1 MMKMKMKMKMASVIA
16 LALVLVSVPAFASV
30 TETVTGGYTV
40 GTKNYDLIKGVFY
53 FPSAVAIDD
62 ALIDIPARF
71 FYTDGF
77 FAEDPYTY
85 NNHLATASICMA
97 MSAFYSNEGD
107 YPTKRKNI
115 TQYMKDIGVNES
127 DIYANRYNTI
137 KPQTGSIGVT
147 IGMKTLSDGRVL
159 IPVAIRGSN
168 YELEWASNVM
178 LGESGEAQGFGS
190 AGAKVFGEVQRYIAR
205 KNLQTDIANG
215 NVVFWVAG
223 YSRAGAAT
231 NLTAKRL
238 VDEYSAAGNKIFAYG
253 LEPAIGGVASEE
265 KSGFNYSCI
274 HSVVNRADL
283 VPRVAPSAMGFKRYG
298 TDHYIPGSNPG
309 TVQTANDGNNYDNT
323 PYKTTSSE
331 YQTVKTKM
339 LDQLLAVNPI
349 IRAIFTDTFTVM
361 GLGLNETQTG
371 YTLTPGESIAMEDYL
386 DEFMTYLPAFTGLT
400 RTVYTG
406 GAGTV
411 PGLGVPVAYGNVQR
425 ALRMIISILFG
436 GTQNDLFALL
446 TAQFITSD
454 SSTLA
459 TLATPIFTGLTEW
472 YNPAFSYKPMYINRV
487 INFLEKRKITDAL
500 RLTYPEKEKLVRAE
514 LPVVLNLVLT
524 AATGDLGTPIHGTI
538 GFTQIATLI
547 ANIGLVG
554 MNHYPEVTFSWLRA
568 QDSLY
573 DNETVRVSAIPV
585 TFSAADSNV
594 KASDEAVIVDIDEL
608 PDFFAEHGESPAG
621 ELPSTVTGTDSTGT
635 ARELSVTW
643 GNNPKVY
650 AINDKFIGD
659 TWTETSASL
668 SAGTKQP
675 LLYVFSGTVSGGT
688 MTISADVSTNLTAN
702 VYVAGLPRVNPP
714 YTVLPEGEYSGPQSV
729 VLRAYDDS
737 DGSIEYRISRFASSD
752 TGTNITY
759 SGPVTIGSSA
769 GTSAEEYA
777 LVARVKSSSTASND
791 SAELV
796 WYYKINP
803 ALSEDTSSIYVSN
816 TASKIFTLTN
826 DTAVCWSVD
835 VPAGLNVTVTPSDS
849 AMIPAKRIDVAVVTI
864 AGETRRGTHT
874 IPVKIS
880 ADGSTWTDKDSIT
893 FQTSEVVKPNQPE
906 GITIRNNSSGNC
918 NMSLPTLGLLLAL
931 SGLILR
937 QKKGKI

>member
-1 MMKMKMKMKMASVIA
+1 MTKMKMASLIA
-16 LALVLVSVPAFASV
+16 LALMIVCVPASASV

-40 GTKNYDLIKGVFY
+40 SGENYDLVKGVFF

-71 FYTDGF
+71 FYSDGF

-97 MSAFYSNEGD
+97 MSGFYSNEGD
-107 YPTKRKNI
+107 YPAKRKNI
-115 TQYMKDIGVNES
+115 IQYMKDIGVAES

-147 IGMKTLSDGRVL
+147 IGMKRLTDGRVL

-205 KNLQTDIANG
+205 KNLQAEIASG
-215 NVVFWVAG
+215 DVVFWVAG

-274 HSVVNRADL
+274 HSVVNRSDL
-283 VPRVAPSAMGFKRYG
+283 VPRVAPSAMGFKHYG

-309 TVQTANDGNNYDNT
+309 TVQTASDGNNYDNT
-323 PYKTTSSE
+323 PYKTTSTE
-331 YQTVKTKM
+331 YQAVKAKM

-349 IRAIFTDTFTVM
+349 IRAIFTDSFTVM

-386 DEFMTYLPAFTGLT
+386 DEFMTYLPAWTGLT

-411 PGLGVPVAYGNVQR
+411 AGLGVPVAYGNVQR
-425 ALRMIISILFG
+425 ALRMIISLLFG
-436 GTQNDLFALL
+436 GSSNDFMTLIAGMFV
-446 TAQFITSD
+446 TSD
-454 SSTLA
+454 SSTLS

-500 RLTYPEKEKLVRAE
+500 GLSYPEKEKLIRSE
-514 LPVVLNLVLT
+514 LPVALNLILT
-524 AATGDLGTPIHGTI
+524 AATGDLGTPLHGTM

-547 ANIGLVG
+547 SNIGLIG
-554 MNHYPEVTFSWLRA
+554 INHYPEVTFSWLRA

-573 DNETVRVSAIPV
+573 DSERVRVSAMPV
-585 TFSAADSNV
+585 TFSVTESNV
-594 KASDEAVIVDIDEL
+594 RASEESVIVDLDEL
-608 PDFFAEHGESPAG
+608 PDFFASHDSDPAG
-621 ELPSTVTGTDSTGT
+621 KLPSTVTGTDSGGT
-635 ARELSVTW
+635 AQTLSVTW
-643 GNNPKVY
+643 SNSPKVY
-650 AINDKFIGD
+650 AINDKFNPD
-659 TWTETSASL
+659 TWTETSAAN
-668 SAGTKQP
+668 SAGTTQP

-688 MTISADVSTNLTAN
+688 LKISADVSTNLTAN

-714 YTVLPEGEYSGPQSV
+714 YTALPEGEYSGPQSV
-729 VLRAYDDS
+729 VLRAANDS
-737 DGSIEYRISRFASSD
+737 DGEVVYRISRFASSD
-752 TGTNITY
+752 TGTDITY
-759 SGPVTIGSSA
+759 TGPVTIGSSA
-769 GTSAEEYA
+769 STSAIEYA
-777 LVARVKSSSTASND
+777 LVARVKTSSTTSND

-796 WYYKINP
+796 WHYTITP
-803 ALSEDTSSIYVSN
+803 AVSEDSSSEYLSYI
-816 TASKIFTLTN
+816 TSKIFTLTN
-826 DTAVCWSVD
+826 DSAVCWSVD
-835 VPAGLNVTVTPSDS
+835 VPAGLNVTVTPDY
-849 AMIPAKRIDVAVVTI
+849 ADTIPAKRIDVAVVTI
-864 AGETRRGTHT
+864 AGATQKGTYT
-874 IPVKIS
+874 IPVLIS
-880 ADGSTWTDKDSIT
+880 DDGLTWTDIDPIT
-893 FQTSEVVKPNQPE
+893 FEASYEEDEPSQPQ
-906 GITIRNNSSGNC
+906 GVTIRNDSSGNC
-918 NMSLPTLGLLLAL
+918 SMSLPALGLLLAL

-937 QKKGKI
+937 QRKGNR

>member
-1 MMKMKMKMKMASVIA
+1 MKIARASLIA
-16 LALVLVSVPAFASV
+16 LALIIFAVPASALV

-40 GTKNYDLIKGVFY
+40 GTNNYDLVKGIFF
-53 FPSAVAIDD
+53 FPSAVAIDE

-97 MSAFYSNEGD
+97 MSGFYSNEGD
-107 YPTKRKNI
+107 YSTKRKNI
-115 TQYMKDIGVNES
+115 TQYMKDIGVAES

-147 IGMKTLSDGRVL
+147 IGKKNLSDGRVL
-159 IPVAIRGSN
+159 IPIAIRGSN

-178 LGESGEAQGFGS
+178 LGETGEAQGFGS
-190 AGAKVFGEVQRYIAR
+190 AGAKVFGEVKRYIAR
-205 KNLQTDIANG
+205 KNLQAEIASG
-215 NVVFWVAG
+215 DVVFWVAG

-231 NLTAKRL
+231 NLAAKRL
-238 VDEYSAAGNKIFAYG
+238 VEEYSAAGNKIFAYG

-265 KSGFNYSCI
+265 KPGFNYSCI
-274 HSVVNRADL
+274 HSVVNRSDL

-309 TVQTANDGNNYDNT
+309 AVQSADDGNNYDNT

-349 IRAIFTDTFTVM
+349 ISAIFTDTFTVM
-361 GLGLNETQTG
+361 GLGLNESQTG
-371 YTLTPGESIAMEDYL
+371 HTLTPGESIAMEDYL
-386 DEFMTYLPAFTGLT
+386 DELMTYLPGFTGLT

-411 PGLGVPVAYGNVQR
+411 AGLGVPVVYGNVQR
-425 ALRMIISILFG
+425 ALRMIISLLFG
-436 GTQNDLFALL
+436 GSSNDFMTLIAGMFV
-446 TAQFITSD
+446 TSD

-487 INFLEKRKITDAL
+487 INFLEKRNIVDAL
-500 RLTYPEKEKLVRAE
+500 KLTYPEKEKLIRAE
-514 LPVVLNLVLT
+514 LPVALNLILT
-524 AATGDLGTPIHGTI
+524 ASAGDLGTPLHGTM

-547 ANIGLVG
+547 SNIRLVG
-554 MNHYPEVTFSWLRA
+554 INHYPEVTFSWLRA

-585 TFSAADSNV
+585 TMSAAAPSFTASAEDS
-594 KASDEAVIVDIDEL
+594 VIVDLDDL
-608 PDFFAEHGESPAG
+608 PDFFASHGSDPAAQ
-621 ELPSTVTGTDSTGT
+621 LPSTVTGTDSGGT
-635 ARELSVTW
+635 AQTLSVTW
-643 GNNPKVY
+643 SNSPKVY
-650 AINDKFIGD
+650 VINDKFNPD
-659 TWTETSASL
+659 TWTQTSASD
-668 SAGTKQP
+668 SAGTTQP

-688 MTISADVSTNLTAN
+688 MTISADVITDLTAN

-714 YTVLPEGEYSGPQSV
+714 YTALPEGEYNGPQSV
-729 VLRAYDDS
+729 VLRAANDS
-737 DGSIEYRISRFASSD
+737 DGEIVYRISRFASSD
-752 TGTNITY
+752 TGTDIAYT
-759 SGPVTIGSSA
+759 GPVTIGSSA
-769 GTSAEEYA
+769 GTSAIEYA
-777 LVARVKSSSTASND
+777 LVARVKSGSTTSND

-803 ALSEDTSSIYVSN
+803 AVSEDSSSEYVSG
-816 TASKIFTLTN
+816 TVSKIFTLTN
-826 DTAVCWSVD
+826 DTAVLWSVD
-835 VPAGLNVTVTPSDS
+835 VPAGLNVTVTPSY
-849 AMIPAKRIDVAVVTI
+849 AAATPANRIDVAVLTI
-864 AGETRRGTHT
+864 AGTTQKGTHV

-880 ADGSTWTDKDSIT
+880 ADGTTWTDKESIT
-893 FQTSEVVKPNQPE
+893 FKTSSEEEPKPTPDE
-906 GITIRNNSSGNC
+906 GITALNHSGGNC
-918 NMSLPTLGLLLAL
+918 SMSLPAFGLILAL

-937 QKKGKI
+937 QKKGTR